1 MIVLLVWSLV
11 MLFSLIEDFI
21 CEENSGYNDLISDLI
36 QLKIFYAE
44 KYRPLERYSRDLFR
58 HYIFIQS
65 SHMLYRLH
73 ESIVPTFP

>member
-11 MLFSLIEDFI
+11 MLFSFIEDFI

-44 KYRPLERYSRDLFR
+44 KYRPLERY
-58 HYIFIQS
+58 
-65 SHMLYRLH
+65 
-73 ESIVPTFP
+73 